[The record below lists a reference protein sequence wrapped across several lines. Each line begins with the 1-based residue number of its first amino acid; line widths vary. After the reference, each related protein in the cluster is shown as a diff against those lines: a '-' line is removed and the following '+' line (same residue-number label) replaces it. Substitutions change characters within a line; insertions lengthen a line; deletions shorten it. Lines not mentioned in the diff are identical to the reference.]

1 MSDDEVKRE
10 REKRV
15 RGRTIR
21 IGRLREPQQRNTGN
35 RGTGTGFPRSGLDP
49 KTPSANRGA
58 RAARHKQSIPL
69 RGLVRHT
76 LVRADWLSQRSILN
90 PQGDALLAISRV
102 TAGITVFSRDL
113 RISYR
118 IPLSF
123 PVIV

>member
-15 RGRTIR
+15 RGKSTEL
-21 IGRLREPQQRNTGN
+21 GDCESTAEKHGK

-58 RAARHKQSIPL
+58 RGARHKLSIPL

-90 PQGDALLAISRV
+90 LQGM
-102 TAGITVFSRDL
+102 
-113 RISYR
+113 
-118 IPLSF
+118 
-123 PVIV
+123 